1 MLPAL
6 LTKSS
11 ASKTS
16 AAAATT
22 ALATSVT
29 APFRVRR
36 CCYSAPLL
44 EQVLRSSSSS
54 NCTTSSMPIV
64 PLKAITF
71 CDDHH
76 NHNSRRCT
84 HHYQPSKNR
93 QMFKMVPRWSQPY
106 INLLLRASRI
116 PPRQFW
122 STLPSFR
129 NISSSSKNPASKD
142 SPDTQQ
148 IFKQN
153 DKIESYFSAIG
164 GLSDSPPPDLTV
176 EQITRILRTN
186 ESLIFNIE
194 TANENEKFIDT
205 FIDVIDSKPS
215 RKNRK
220 FISKKTSTNSLKQA
234 KDTNS
239 SGHMYSLINNPW
251 VSSIES
257 NQLASNHPIEDRLR
271 IATLNLRSILSQN
284 DENNINQND
293 NCIAFGVFD
302 GHNGGLCADIVSR
315 RLFHYVAIALKIHEL
330 RSQNLSDKVKV
341 NFGKEILQII
351 STDHTKSPN
360 NVYHNIYIVYE
371 EEIAEKL
378 QERIEDFE
386 WKALEKFA
394 QDELSIQ
401 GQSDVSESIRR
412 AFLSCDRDLS
422 HEIQANLLNT
432 NSNVL
437 LHYYLSLA
445 VSGSCATIVVM
456 YNDQAYIASTGDCRA
471 VLGTLKQTEPILPED
486 PTLEL
491 PSKPIKKKI
500 LKSTDLS
507 FEHNAENVSELNRLM
522 SEHPKSEHNYIIREN
537 RLLGNLMPLR
547 AFGDFSFKWSVDT
560 MKQLGLTRAFGSHII
575 PTHYKTPP
583 YLTAEPEITKLSL
596 DYSKS
601 EDKGSE
607 SEILLDRFIILAS
620 DGLWEQFESARKVVR
635 AVNRYRQNF
644 RQQIDAFTSANLF
657 RIDPKRANHSSAEDS
672 GSGSDHEHHDESD
685 VESESL
691 ANQSVDNEELSLGN
705 IVDRLKQKVTEPPA
719 SKFERITTDDDL
731 IEDINCGTFLLRT
744 ALSDIGSGK
753 SITGTEQ
760 YVPSDEE
767 TERFSHHVD
776 QYEQQRGR
784 HAKLVSY
791 LTLPQSVVRNFR
803 DDISLIVIG
812 LKH

>member
-194 TANENEKFIDT
+194 TANENEK
-205 FIDVIDSKPS
+205 
-215 RKNRK
+215 
-220 FISKKTSTNSLKQA
+220 
-234 KDTNS
+234 
-239 SGHMYSLINNPW
+239 
-251 VSSIES
+251 
-257 NQLASNHPIEDRLR
+257 
-271 IATLNLRSILSQN
+271 SILSQN